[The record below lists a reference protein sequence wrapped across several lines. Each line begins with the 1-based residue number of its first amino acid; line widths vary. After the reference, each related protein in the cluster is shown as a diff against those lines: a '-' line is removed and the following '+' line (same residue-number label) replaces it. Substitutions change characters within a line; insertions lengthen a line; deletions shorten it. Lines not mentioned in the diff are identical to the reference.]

1 MLKGSMRVCLDCTP
15 FLGKSA
21 GIKSY
26 LYYLYSSM
34 RECAGSRK
42 LSAYPF
48 LQNPGVLRHDQST
61 LNRFSTLCRAVV
73 VGSARFSW
81 CPLLELAAGKADVF
95 HASNLIVRGPRRAVL
110 TTTVHDLTTWLMP
123 ELHMAR
129 TVATDRIFFAS
140 VVDKA
145 KRIIADSENT
155 KKDLIRLRGIAESRI
170 EVIYP
175 GIDEAF
181 FLGDPADGAAR
192 RERYGLKKPYL
203 LSVGTLEPRKNIGR
217 LLDAYSGLK
226 PSLRVEHN
234 LILVGMEGWLSPRE
248 MNQLRGGMAGVRWLD
263 YVPREDLLAIIGGA
277 TLCVY
282 ASLYEGFGFPVV
294 ECMAAGVPVITSRAG
309 SLPEVC
315 GDAAVLVDPLSVEEI
330 RAAIERLLLSP
341 EASRRMIEL
350 GRKQAQRY
358 RWENTARRTWA
369 FFESVVDG

>member
-48 LQNPGVLRHDQST
+48 LRNPGVLRHDQST

-226 PSLRVEHN
+226 PSLRVEHD

-282 ASLYEGFGFPVV
+282 ASFVTGGL
-294 ECMAAGVPVITSRAG
+294 R
-309 SLPEVC
+309 
-315 GDAAVLVDPLSVEEI
+315 
-330 RAAIERLLLSP
+330 
-341 EASRRMIEL
+341 
-350 GRKQAQRY
+350 
-358 RWENTARRTWA
+358 
-369 FFESVVDG
+369 

>member
-1 MLKGSMRVCLDCTP
+1 
-15 FLGKSA
+15 
-21 GIKSY
+21 
-26 LYYLYSSM
+26 M

-226 PSLRVEHN
+226 PSLRVEHD

>member
-226 PSLRVEHN
+226 PSLRVEHD

-358 RWENTARRTWA
+358 RWENTARRTWT

>member
-1 MLKGSMRVCLDCTP
+1 MHVCLDCTP

-34 RECAGSRK
+34 RDCAGRRE
-42 LSAYPF
+42 LTAYPF

-61 LNRFSTLCRAVV
+61 LNRLPTVCRSSVA
-73 VGSARFSW
+73 GCARFSW
-81 CPLLELAAGKADVF
+81 CPLLELAAGNADVF
-95 HASNLIVRGPRRAVL
+95 HASNLIARGPRGAAL

-123 ELHMAR
+123 ELHTAR
-129 TVATDRIFFAS
+129 TVASDRIFFANI
-140 VVDKA
+140 VDKA
-145 KRIIADSENT
+145 EKVIAVSENT
-155 KKDLIRLRGIAESRI
+155 KKDLMSLRGIAESRI

-175 GIDEAF
+175 GVDDAC
-181 FLGDPADGAAR
+181 FLGDPTDGAAR

-203 LSVGTLEPRKNIGR
+203 LNVGTLEPRKNIGR
-217 LLDAYSGLK
+217 LLEAYTGLK
-226 PSLRVEHN
+226 PSLREEHD
-234 LILVGMEGWLSPRE
+234 LILVGMEGWLSPRV
-248 MNQLRGGMAGVRWLD
+248 MDQLRSGIPGVRWLD
-263 YVPREDLLAIIGGA
+263 YVPKEDLLAIISGA

-294 ECMAAGVPVITSRAG
+294 ECMAAGVPVIASRAG
-309 SLPEVC
+309 SLPEIS

-341 EASRRMIEL
+341 ETRRRMIEA

-358 RWENTARRTWA
+358 RWENTAGRTWA
-369 FFESVVDG
+369 FFESVVGG